1 MVEIFKS
8 QVLSYQTTI
17 RRTRQNGI
25 SNQFIWARD
34 VPHHSQKMGSF
45 DGNNG
50 HRSRSRSRAGQRLVL
65 LLRDHRFHV
74 LIAFVGG
81 CVCSWIAH
89 HLSTGLMQ
97 PIMTQL
103 LYSVAKSLKGSGSS
117 CQVSFGEFRGHEY
130 RTNATV
136 GTPICLVESKFMK
149 VQQHQV
155 RISTNDAAII
165 PDWLWIDYHDRINV
179 LVEDH
184 SKKRGTKEERHFLV
198 FEQSKYALEG
208 RNSFAIVGGIIEP
221 NEKPE
226 GAARREVAEE
236 MKMTCDVLHFLG
248 RYRTD
253 VNRGVGWTFTY
264 LCAAS
269 PVSSKAVAPNSVPNQ
284 STEVGAA
291 DSERQDLKRLSLAEL
306 REAVREGKFLE
317 IQWTATVAL
326 ALMHPALQ

>member
-1 MVEIFKS
+1 MPSFVVS
-8 QVLSYQTTI
+8 DNDTSYKTK
-17 RRTRQNGI
+17 NGI
-25 SNQFIWARD
+25 SNHLFGLGMF
-34 VPHHSQKMGSF
+34 HNFSHKKMGSF

-97 PIMTQL
+97 PIVTQL
-103 LYSVAKSLKGSGSS
+103 LYSVAKSLKGSS
-117 CQVSFGEFRGHEY
+117 CQVFLGEFRGHEY

-155 RISTNDAAII
+155 KMSNDATII

-184 SKKRGTKEERHFLV
+184 SKKKGTKEERHFLV

-236 MKMTCDVLHFLG
+236 MKMECDQLHFLG

-269 PVSSKAVAPNSVPNQ
+269 PVSNNADAPSVPNQ
-284 STEVGAA
+284 SAEVGAP
-291 DSERQDLKRLSLAEL
+291 DSERQDLKRLSLTEL

-317 IQWTATVAL
+317 IQWTATVTL